1 METALL
7 SLFSLVFF
15 VFAFGINFVVMAF
28 RAIIEAIFKK
38 AEIILPKKLEDFLID
53 VWNEWILPAAPVVIG
68 GLMARFISDYP
79 YPQEFAASASG
90 RLFFGLIAGFFSA
103 TVYRFAKFHIRKY
116 VPDEVK
122 AKVGGLAKQMNLKET
137 TDVIEENSESTV
149 DETSK
154 PNE

>member
-1 METALL
+1 METTLL

-15 VFAFGINFVVMAF
+15 VFAFGINVVVIAF

-38 AEIILPKKLEDFLID
+38 VKIVLPEKLKGFLLD
-53 VWNEWILPAAPVVIG
+53 VWNEWILPAAPVIIG

-79 YPQEFAASASG
+79 YPQEFASSASG

-103 TVYRFAKFHIRKY
+103 TVYRFAKFHIKKY
-116 VPDEVK
+116 VPEEIK
-122 AKVGGLAKQMNLKET
+122 SKIGGMAKQMNLKET
-137 TDVIEENSESTV
+137 TDIVEENTESTV
-149 DETSK
+149 DEPSK